1 MITDPEICTKINA
14 IKLHT
19 DPMTQAQLVVEL
31 LAQHSIKQ
39 IDLAREL
46 QMKASYLSHLIR
58 VMKLPEMVIDG
69 YWNKHLTFTHLI
81 LISRL
86 KKPDEIIQLYEEILT
101 KNLNVSAT
109 EKRIR
114 EILYLIDNA
123 GKYINK
129 ERLDSIRARMMASLG
144 PTVDVAIIQT
154 RIKAKI
160 VVEVSGNLALT
171 SEFIELFGARF
182 RSKRQKQAED
192 DFQKVQQP
200 PIHEDIPTNTNPID
214 QTPDEPTLDDDADQK
229 KFRFDPDF

>member
-1 MITDPEICTKINA
+1 MITDPEIRTKINA

-31 LAQHSIKQ
+31 LAQHPIKQ

-171 SEFIELFGARF
+171 SEFIESFGARF
-182 RSKRQKQAED
+182 RSKRQKQTED
-192 DFQKVQQP
+192 DLEIVPQP

-214 QTPDEPTLDDDADQK
+214 QPPDEPTLDDDADQK